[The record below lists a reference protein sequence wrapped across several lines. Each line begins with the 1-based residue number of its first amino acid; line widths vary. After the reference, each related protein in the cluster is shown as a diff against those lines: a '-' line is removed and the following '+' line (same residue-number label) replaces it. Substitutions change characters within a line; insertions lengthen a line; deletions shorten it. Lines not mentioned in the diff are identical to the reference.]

1 VTSGSSN
8 RRPTPLQTLLCASLV
23 MALAL
28 GVRQSLSLF
37 LVPMTTDGVIGREG
51 FSFGL
56 GVQNLVWGLSGPLAG
71 WYADRHGTRIVVFA
85 CSVAFTLGICAMAL
99 AGSVFGVVF
108 GAGLLAGVGLT
119 GTTFTVLFGAIA
131 HAYPAERRARAL
143 AIGAAVGSV
152 GQVVLVP
159 IAQHVVNAFGWHT
172 GLWAL
177 VGISALAIPVAMG
190 FAGQPTQTA
199 PSEARPRGADLG
211 AAIKDRKY
219 QLVAL
224 GFFSCGLQLV
234 FVGTHLAAYL
244 VGCGLSASDGVLA
257 LSLIGLFNVAGTF
270 ALGKLAGKYEPS
282 HVLAAVYAART
293 LFMVAFLLLP
303 LSRLSTMV
311 FASAMG
317 LLWLGVGPVMT
328 QLLALRF
335 GVRHVAALF
344 GGMYLIHQVGS
355 FLGAWMGGRIF
366 AETGS
371 YSEAWI
377 MCIVAGAVAVGVTVA
392 SGTGPWKPKPAR
404 SLSPAS

>member
-1 VTSGSSN
+1 MTPGAQT
-8 RRPTPLQTLLCASLV
+8 RRPSPFQILLCASVV

-37 LVPMTTDGVIGREG
+37 LVPMTSDGVIGREG

-56 GVQNLVWGLSGPLAG
+56 GLQNLIWGLSGPVAG
-71 WYADRHGTRIVVFA
+71 WYADRHGTRLVVFV

-99 AGSVFGVVF
+99 AGSVYGVVF

-143 AIGAAVGSV
+143 AIGAALGSV

-159 IAQHVVNAFGWHT
+159 VAQLLVDQHGWHA
-172 GLWAL
+172 GLWSLAA
-177 VGISALAIPVAMG
+177 ISALAIPITRGFSGHASPVAVNDSRPHG
-190 FAGQPTQTA
+190 AGL
-199 PSEARPRGADLG
+199 R
-211 AAIKDRKY
+211 AAITDRKY

-244 VGCGLSASDGVLA
+244 VGCGLTASDGVLA
-257 LSLIGLFNVAGTF
+257 LALIGLFNIAGTF
-270 ALGKLAGKYEPS
+270 SLGKLAGKFEPS

-303 LSRLSTMV
+303 ISPLSTMV

-335 GVRHVAALF
+335 GVQHVAALF
-344 GGMYLIHQVGS
+344 GGMYLVHQLGS
-355 FLGAWMGGRIF
+355 FVGAWLGGRIF

-371 YSEAWI
+371 YNQAWLL
-377 MCIVAGAVAVGVTVA
+377 CIIAGALAAGVTVA
-392 SGTGPWKPKPAR
+392 SGAGPWKPKPAC
-404 SLSPAS
+404 SLSPAA